1 MALALAEEKA
11 ILATKFSAR
20 NAILARRIKEIDGRN
35 NGAQSFSPWSEPV
48 RHNIPRAY
56 AVRPLGM
63 RSQPM
68 ESRTEPGQE
77 NFGSNATY
85 WSEKGRQPSSE
96 KVTRPPH
103 TEGRRRGEEVCE
115 DYEEKKK

>member
-35 NGAQSFSPWSEPV
+35 SGAQSFSPWSEPG

-68 ESRTEPGQE
+68 ESRTDTGQE
-77 NFGSNATY
+77 NHGSNATY
-85 WSEKGRQPSSE
+85 RSEKGSLPSTE
-96 KVTRPPH
+96 KVARPLDTRS
-103 TEGRRRGEEVCE
+103 
-115 DYEEKKK
+115 KN